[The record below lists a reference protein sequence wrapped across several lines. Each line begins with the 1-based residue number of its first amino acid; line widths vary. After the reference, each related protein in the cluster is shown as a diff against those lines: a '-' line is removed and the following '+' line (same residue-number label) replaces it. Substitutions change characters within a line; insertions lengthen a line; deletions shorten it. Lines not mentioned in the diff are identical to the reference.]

1 MKYVGSKARIA
12 KYIVPIIQQYLEAHG
27 RSKYVEPFVGGAN
40 IITQIKHPVRLGT
53 DNSLPLIKLLH
64 HVTFGGG
71 LPQAISKEHYDEV
84 RKHPENYYDWYVGA
98 VGYLASYNGKYFGG
112 YAGTVH
118 TKAGT
123 VRDYYDEAK
132 RNLEAQAKILQA
144 SPPVFMHADYRQ
156 LSDMFKDG
164 LTDALI
170 YADPPYEGTT
180 GYKNK
185 FNSAEFWD
193 TCRKWANNGNT
204 VLVSELQAPPDFSCI
219 WEKPI
224 TRTLNHNDRSTTTE
238 KLFIYKG

>member
-1 MKYVGSKARIA
+1 MKYVGSKTRIA
-12 KYIVPIIQQYLEAHG
+12 KHIVPIIQQYLDDEKRRA
-27 RSKYVEPFVGGAN
+27 YIEPFVGGAN
-40 IITQIKHPVRLGT
+40 IITQIKHPVRLGA
-53 DNSLPLIKLLH
+53 DNSLPLINLLQY
-64 HVTFGGG
+64 VTFGGG
-71 LPQAISKEHYDEV
+71 LPQTVSKEQYDDV
-84 RKHPENYYDWYVGA
+84 RKHPEKYDSWYVGT

-180 GYKNK
+180 GYADK

-219 WEKPI
+219 WEKPV
-224 TRTLNHNDRSTTTE
+224 TRTLNHKDRSTTTE